1 MSGRLA
7 REIHA
12 TVTGF
17 VRGQIVI
24 CLILAGFYATAL
36 QVTGLNHAI
45 LIGITAGL
53 VSFVPYL
60 GAATGLSIA
69 LCVAIAQFWP
79 DWAQLAVIVAIF
91 LAGETFGDYVLSPR
105 IIGKRVNLNPL
116 WLLFALFAFAYLLGA
131 SAWWSPFHWPPTLG
145 VLFRFAMRKLLP
157 PLSHR

>member
-1 MSGRLA
+1 M
-7 REIHA
+7 
-12 TVTGF
+12 TGF

-36 QVTGLNHAI
+36 KVTGLNHAI

-69 LCVAIAQFWP
+69 LCVAITQFWP
-79 DWAQLAVIVAIF
+79 DWPQLAVIVAIF
-91 LAGETFGDYVLSPR
+91 LAGETIGDYVLSPR

-116 WLLFALFAFAYLLGA
+116 WLLFALFAFAYLFGIIGLLIAIPLAA
-131 SAWWSPFHWPPTLG
+131 SLG
-145 VLFRFAMRKLLP
+145 VVFRFAMRKFLP
-157 PLSHR
+157 DQTG